1 MVPRTFWEAQE
12 FCKRNF
18 EELSLKFVNNQ
29 LLSIICIYCIVIT
42 ILGTKSTKSKNQI
55 IWVDKSPMCYSNWN
69 RGEPNGDGWI
79 GIEMTKWG
87 GWNDIPIFTRRTF
100 MCQTKG

>member
-1 MVPRTFWEAQE
+1 MIGLE
-12 FCKRNF
+12 FGLEVC
-18 EELSLKFVNNQ
+18 SLIWYT
-29 LLSIICIYCIVIT
+29 LDRLHCIVIT